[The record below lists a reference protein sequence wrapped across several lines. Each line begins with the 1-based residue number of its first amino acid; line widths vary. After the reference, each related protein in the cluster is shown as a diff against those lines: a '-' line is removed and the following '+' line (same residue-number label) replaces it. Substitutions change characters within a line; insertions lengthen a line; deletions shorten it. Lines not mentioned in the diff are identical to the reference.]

1 MCFLMNKWRRI
12 FFILLIIFSGLNIY
26 AQNNLSKPL
35 IFKTEKEIEIKDD
48 YVFTVIMQFENT
60 TNDTINAQ
68 LKLKLPSAIKSYSQD
83 YLTIKINPNKKA
95 FIPLKFS
102 VNKVQTAG
110 KIPLNLTIIDLKTQQ
125 ELANSTTQVS
135 ILSKRELKVFPVQPN
150 LFYRQEGDSVHYELR
165 VINSGNQKARIFINN
180 VLPDFRGNFTTEN
193 RKVDIDAFKEKIV
206 RFSKFVSRDMI
217 KVEQFQANVSAYTAN
232 DEFVGNVFFNIQ
244 NASSNRSFVDPTN
257 FNQSWIQQSSNYV
270 RVTMRDVGAQNEN
283 LNFMAHQEFSVGLN
297 EFAYNIN
304 GSSWKNNQD
313 MLLTDSWLKYQRN
326 GKGLLLGTINS
337 NDFDMPI
344 NGRGVMFF
352 NNFDKTDKK
361 IIVGAAERNYN
372 LLDNFNPNQ
381 YKNNYTAFANTRFL
395 VREDNELESTVLYDR
410 NVSVSNFILT
420 NDYRWTSKN
429 RWNHSVRFGYGFSKL
444 NQTNRFENSLS
455 LAANV
460 SGSVGKYDIYST
472 NYFSSG
478 YYPGVRSGALYLN
491 QRIQRVFKK
500 FSLWTA
506 FTLTNNNPKS
516 VDNNLTYY
524 TNSNQSKALRAEVGT
539 SFRIGNQFNLSIS
552 PKLNVEQGNVF
563 NVNSFSYSPIHFKSS
578 YLNGSFSWLSNSR
591 NHQLVLNTYAGGYTF
606 DERSD
611 INLLLFGQL
620 TWSYRFLQLNT
631 SYQKGSLM
639 IAEVYSRNNINNH
652 LERYNA
658 ALSLRKDF
666 FHKRLNTLLSG
677 YYNFDR
683 NFGNTFTF
691 GGTIEYQPFDNFTIN
706 TQINYNK
713 FHSNFFTNDQ
723 SYYQVGVQ
731 YNLPAK
737 KTVTDIKN
745 GNLDLFIYYDYN
757 ANGVFDA
764 GDQIADN
771 RVVKINETTFI
782 TDLDGK
788 IKYKKVPY
796 GDYVINLP
804 GEKWFSQDY
813 AIHLNNKTMSLAI
826 PMQQTGIVR
835 GRIVYELTS
844 NLEYQVS
851 ASMSGFTLVFTS
863 DNGQIF
869 NVRTNDRGEYTAFLP
884 VGNYSFS
891 ILEKSLPEHVYA
903 KIFSNKVTVHQED
916 NIDYEPLVLK
926 IKERKVN
933 IKRFGN

>member
-1 MCFLMNKWRRI
+1 M
-12 FFILLIIFSGLNIY
+12 
-26 AQNNLSKPL
+26 SKGL
-35 IFKTEKEIEIKDD
+35 IFKTEKEIQIKDD
-48 YVFTVIMQFENT
+48 YVFTVIMQFENASK
-60 TNDTINAQ
+60 DTINAQ
-68 LKLKLPSAIKSYSQD
+68 LQLNRPPAIKSYSQD
-83 YLTIKINPNKKA
+83 NLLIKVNPGKKA

-102 VNKVQTAG
+102 VNRVQLAG
-110 KIPLNLTIIDLKTQQ
+110 KIPLNFTIIDSNNKQ
-125 ELANSTTQVS
+125 ELATSTTLVS

-180 VLPDFRGNFTTEN
+180 VLPDFRGNFTTES
-193 RKVDIDAFKEKIV
+193 RKVDVDAFKEKIV

-244 NASSNRSFVDPTN
+244 NASSNRNFVDPTV

-270 RVTMRDVGAQNEN
+270 RMTMRDVGAQNQN
-283 LNFMAHQEFSVGLN
+283 MNFMAHHEFSVGLN

-304 GSSWKNNQD
+304 GSSWKSNQD
-313 MLLTDSWLKYQRN
+313 MLLTDSWVKYQRK

-344 NGRGVMFF
+344 NGRGIMLF
-352 NNFDKTDKK
+352 NNYDKTDNR
-361 IIVGAAERNYN
+361 IVVGVAERNYN
-372 LLDNFNPNQ
+372 LLDNFNPSQ

-395 VREDNELESTVLYDR
+395 VHDDNELESTVLFDK
-410 NVSVSNFILT
+410 NVTVSNFILT
-420 NDYRWTSKN
+420 NDYGWTSKN
-429 RWNHSVRFGYGFSKL
+429 KWNHSVRLGYGFSKL
-444 NQTNRFENSLS
+444 NLTNRFENSLS
-455 LAANV
+455 LAANT
-460 SGSVGKYDIYST
+460 SGSIGKYDLYST

-491 QRIQRVFKK
+491 QRVQRIFKK
-500 FSLWTA
+500 FTLWTA
-506 FTLTNNNPKS
+506 FTLTNNTPKS
-516 VDNNLTYY
+516 IDNNLSYY
-524 TNSNQSKALRAEVGT
+524 NNSNRSKALRAEIGT

-563 NVNSFSYSPIHFKSS
+563 NVNSFSYAPIHFKSG
-578 YLNGSFSWLSNSR
+578 YLNGSFSWLSKSH
-591 NHQLVLNTYAGGYTF
+591 NHQLVLNTYTGGYIF
-606 DERSD
+606 DERND
-611 INLLLFGQL
+611 VNFLLFGQL
-620 TWSYRFLQLNT
+620 TWSYKFLQLNT

-639 IAEVYSRNNINNH
+639 IAEVYSRNNIKSQ
-652 LERYNA
+652 LERYNTS
-658 ALSLRKDF
+658 LSLRKDF
-666 FHKRLNTLLSG
+666 FHKRLSTLLSG
-677 YYNFDR
+677 YYNFDN

-737 KTVTDIKN
+737 KAVTAIKN
-745 GNLDLFIYYDYN
+745 GNLDLFIFYDYN
-757 ANGVFDA
+757 ANGVYDK
-764 GDQIADN
+764 GDKIADN

-782 TDLDGK
+782 SDLDGN
-788 IKYKKVPY
+788 IKYNKVPY
-796 GDYVINLP
+796 GDYVINIP
-804 GEKWFSQDY
+804 GEKWFSKDY
-813 AIHLNNKTMSLAI
+813 AIHLNDKMISLAI

-851 ASMSGFTLVFTS
+851 ASMSGFTLVFTN
-863 DNGQIF
+863 DNGEVF
-869 NVRTNDRGEYTAFLP
+869 NIRTNDRGEYTAFLP
-884 VGNYSFS
+884 VGSYTFS

-903 KIFSNKVTVHQED
+903 KTYSNKVTVNQED

-926 IKERKVN
+926 IRERKVN